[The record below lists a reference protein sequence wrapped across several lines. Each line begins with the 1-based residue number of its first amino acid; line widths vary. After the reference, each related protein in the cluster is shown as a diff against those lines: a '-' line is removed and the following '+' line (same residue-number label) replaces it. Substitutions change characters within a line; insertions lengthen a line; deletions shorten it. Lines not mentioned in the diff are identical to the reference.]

1 MEYVRLGKT
10 DLLISRVAFGA
21 MRLADADSDE
31 EAAKIV
37 RTAYEAGINF
47 FDVSHQTPVSEKLLG
62 KSMALNVY

>member
-21 MRLADADSDE
+21 MRLSDAGSDE

-37 RTAYEAGINF
+37 RTAYDA
-47 FDVSHQTPVSEKLLG
+47 
-62 KSMALNVY
+62 